1 MRKVSR
7 RLLLSMLTVVLTVVA
22 LGTTTF
28 AWFTITNTARISSFE
43 TQIAAEQ
50 GIEIALG
57 IIDTGITD
65 AQETKFRVNS
75 PADLNWVTTLTS
87 ADVEEYIQTHIETG
101 FRFEHLTSPDGS
113 TFYTFA
119 SDAVGGSVTSGYV
132 SLPIHFRSGDVYTI
146 NWSSVILGGGTPLP
160 TWISDV
166 DEFTNVND
174 NTVNRGDAIN
184 VDPSD
189 AIRISAIGTQ
199 TVVYEKP
206 ASAPT
211 GTNIA
216 LGTGGDLTAT
226 YVDPDGT
233 PANGDE
239 YAYSTVGAHSYY
251 EAKTNRLPDGIDS
264 VVTVAT
270 TTNLTESSVD
280 GVEILTLA
288 SGQAASAGMEY
299 YGSLE
304 LYIWV
309 EGWDPNAYNAI
320 LDEYVFISFTFK
332 GMEE

>member
-7 RLLLSMLTVVLTVVA
+7 RLLLSTLTVVLTVIA

-57 IIDTGITD
+57 IIDTGLAD
-65 AQETKFRVNS
+65 AEETKFRVNS
-75 PADLNWVTTLTS
+75 PQGLNWVTTLTS
-87 ADVEEYIQTHIETG
+87 ADVEEYIQTHVETG
-101 FRFEHLTSPDGS
+101 FRFEHLTSPNGQ

-119 SDAVGGSVTSGYV
+119 SDAVGGSVTTGYV
-132 SLPIHFRSGDVYTI
+132 RLPIHFRSGDVYTI

-160 TWISDV
+160 SWTSDV
-166 DEFTNVND
+166 DQFTNVNNND
-174 NTVNRGDAIN
+174 INRGDSIN

-189 AIRISAIGTQ
+189 AIRISAVGSSTI
-199 TVVYEKP
+199 VYEKP
-206 ASAPT
+206 GNAPG

-216 LGTGGDLTAT
+216 LNTGGNLTT
-226 YVDPDGT
+226 TFIDPDET
-233 PANGDE
+233 PETGDE
-239 YAYSTVGAHSYY
+239 YALSSVGAHSYY

-264 VVTVAT
+264 VSTVAT
-270 TTNLTESSVD
+270 TSNLSELSED
-280 GVEILTLA
+280 GITVLTLS
-288 SGQAASAGMEY
+288 SGQSAEAGMEY

-304 LYIWV
+304 LYIWI

-332 GMEE
+332 GIEL